1 MTSSRDL
8 LRNHDFTV
16 LWVGQTVSELGSRM
30 SMFVFPLLA
39 YAITGSTLWAAA
51 TEGLH
56 MLGLVATLLPAG
68 VYADHTDRRRLMRL
82 ASATGFLL
90 YASLVVAALTIG
102 ISVAHLVVVA
112 VLTGAGAGLFMP
124 AETSAVRSVVPDEQL
139 SAALSQNQA
148 RQHVASLT
156 GGPLGG
162 ALFSLVRWL
171 PFAVDAVSYAVS
183 WVLLGRIRTDL
194 GPATDGPRPRLRESL
209 VEGFRFIAARPL
221 FRVLMVF
228 SASLNLLIN
237 ALLFAAILRLIQAGF
252 APVQIGLVETAS
264 GLFGLLGAIAA
275 PRVIERMRTGSLA
288 ITNAW
293 SWVPLAVPMVFWNNP
308 VVVAASLSAG
318 LFLNPAANAGMGAYR
333 MALTP
338 AGLQGRVQSTMQ
350 FVSMS
355 VMPLF
360 PVLAGTSLTLLGG
373 RGAVAAMGVLIAL
386 TALVPTLSRS
396 VREVPRP
403 VVWQTELAEA
413 SLPHAVET
421 PRRQEVTAQDHR
433 GGASC
438 LVGEREPAA
447 K

>member
-1 MTSSRDL
+1 MNWFQDL
-8 LRNHDFTV
+8 RHNHDFTV
-16 LWVGQTVSELGSRM
+16 LWVGQTISELGSRM

-39 YAITGSTLWAAA
+39 YAVTGSTLWAAA

-68 VYADHTDRRRLMRL
+68 VFADHTDRRRLMRL
-82 ASATGFLL
+82 ASATGFVL
-90 YASLVVAALTIG
+90 YTSLVLAALTIG
-102 ISVAHLVVVA
+102 ISIGHLVVVA
-112 VLTGAGAGLFMP
+112 LLTGASTGLFLP

-162 ALFSLVRWL
+162 VLFSLVRWL
-171 PFAVDAVSYAVS
+171 PFVVDALSYAVS
-183 WVLLGRIRTDL
+183 WVLLSHIRADL
-194 GPATDGPRPRLRESL
+194 TAATDEPRPRLRESL

-228 SASLNLLIN
+228 SAALNLLIN
-237 ALLFAAILRLIQAGF
+237 ALLFAAILRLVQAGF

-264 GLFGLLGAIAA
+264 GACGLLGAIVA
-275 PRVIERMRTGSLA
+275 PRVIDRMRTGSLA

-308 VVVAASLSAG
+308 VVVAASLSVG

-338 AGLQGRVQSTMQ
+338 ADLQGRVQSTMQ

-360 PVLAGTSLTLLGG
+360 PVLAGASLTLLGG
-373 RGAVAAMGVLIAL
+373 RGAVVALGALVAL
-386 TALVPTLSRS
+386 TALIPTLSRS

-403 VVWQTELAEA
+403 VVWQAELAARSSAEA
-413 SLPHAVET
+413 AVPT
-421 PRRQEVTAQDHR
+421 TV
-433 GGASC
+433 
-438 LVGEREPAA
+438 
-447 K
+447 